1 MTDLIKITERDDQ
14 QVVSARELY
23 FGLGYNQT
31 DYSKWVKRSITENEY
46 FIENEDWVEL
56 GIDAELL
63 KINKLPPR
71 PSKDY
76 ALSINM
82 AKKLAMMAKTEIGN
96 KYRDYFIACEKKLKE
111 QSKNQLP
118 QTFAQ
123 ALALAAEQALKLE
136 EQQKAI
142 EVMKPKEEFFDAV
155 AGSKDAISMN
165 EVAKVLDIK
174 GMGRNKMFEF
184 LRENKVLMNNNIPMQ
199 RYVDCGYFR
208 VVEQKYMKDNEQCIN
223 VKTLVYQKGVDF
235 IRKLVLKNTK

>member
-1 MTDLIKITERDDQ
+1 MTDLIKISERDDQ

-23 FGLGYNQT
+23 NFLGATERFQSWFDRHLQFGFIADVDFT
-31 DYSKWVKRSITENEY
+31 SVKNFAVVHNGAQKEIS
-46 FIENEDWVEL
+46 
-56 GIDAELL
+56 
-63 KINKLPPR
+63 
-71 PSKDY
+71 DY
-76 ALSINM
+76 AISIDM
-82 AKKLAMMAKTEIGN
+82 AKELSMLQRSDKGKQA
-96 KYRDYFIACEKKLKE
+96 RQYFIACEKKLKE

-184 LRENKVLMNNNIPMQ
+184 LREKKVLMNNNTPYQ
-199 RYVDCGYFR
+199 KYVDCGYFR
-208 VVEQKYMKDNEQCIN
+208 IVEQKYMKDNEQCISI
-223 VKTLVYQKGVDF
+223 KTLVYQKGIDF
-235 IRKLVLKNTK
+235 IRRLVLKK

>member
-1 MTDLIKITERDDQ
+1 MTDLIKITERNDQ

-23 FGLGYNQT
+23 FGLGYRVS
-31 DYSKWVKRSITENEY
+31 DYARWAKANISNSD
-46 FIENEDWVEL
+46 FFLENEDWVSIS
-56 GIDAELL
+56 IDAERTESTTYNP
-63 KINKLPPR
+63 KPTQ
-71 PSKDY
+71 DY

-111 QSKNQLP
+111 QANNQLP

-123 ALALAAEQALKLE
+123 ALALAAEQALRIE

-184 LRENKVLMNNNIPMQ
+184 LREKKVLMNNNTPYQ
-199 RYVDCGYFR
+199 KYVDCGYFR
-208 VVEQKYMKDNEQCIN
+208 IVEQKYMKDNEQCISI
-223 VKTLVYQKGVDF
+223 KTLVYQKGIDF
-235 IRKLVLKNTK
+235 IRRLVLKK